1 MQYRTR
7 CLHVRREREK
17 AEPADH
23 DRERQQCNQEVE
35 AIAEHALVPQQVN
48 PFDRGNGGSES
59 DLSRKSNSPVAPR
72 AIDCS
77 SGTDEVRTSSFVLPI
92 RLPLFREG
100 PGALDVIQT
109 LLVLLVSRI
118 DLPHCGFQT

>member
-1 MQYRTR
+1 MQPRSRSYRGACASTPTSET
-7 CLHVRREREK
+7 HST
-17 AEPADH
+17 A
-23 DRERQQCNQEVE
+23 
-35 AIAEHALVPQQVN
+35 
-48 PFDRGNGGSES
+48 GGSES

-100 PGALDVIQT
+100 PGALDVIQA
-109 LLVLLVSRI
+109 LPVLLVSRI